1 MLVHFCCGDIQTR
14 YVCIVYILI
23 SAVMPRHSKK
33 RKHSDA
39 EVVPVY
45 DVPTLKEYAWQ
56 CLSSVLRRYL
66 TVPLANKSG
75 SDNAMQKFRCV
86 ILSYFL
92 VTAVCIFL
100 HLSKIKDSNGVAL
113 TCEAD
118 GC

>member
-1 MLVHFCCGDIQTR
+1 VLVLFAVVVFKLT
-14 YVCIVYILI
+14 LF
-23 SAVMPRHSKK
+23 VMPHHSKK

-39 EVVPVY
+39 EVDPVY

-56 CLSSVLRRYL
+56 CLSSVLRRYS

-86 ILSYFL
+86 MLSYL
-92 VTAVCIFL
+92 MVTAVCIFI
-100 HLSKIKDSNGVAL
+100 HLSKIKDSSGVAL
-113 TCEAD
+113 ACEAD